1 MKTIKRMWPKLSLE
15 RRRNLQGM
23 LFTLPFVAGA
33 LVFFLRSFAQTVIY
47 SFHDLR
53 VGPSGF
59 TMAFVRGDNYR
70 HALLVDQTF
79 IRTLVETTV
88 RMVSDLPVIV
98 AFSFFI
104 AIVLNQKFK
113 GRTLARVIFFLP
125 VILAAEVVLRIER
138 ADYMTGLLET
148 SENVG
153 IMTGTGLLS
162 FLTYLRF
169 PDRAIQYIVLIVER
183 IPDIVSASGIQI
195 LIFLAGLQSIPP
207 SLYEAA
213 DVEGSTAWE
222 SFWMITLPM
231 MTPLILTNVVY
242 TVIDSFAAP
251 YNQLPVL
258 IKDTAFRGVG
268 FGVSAA
274 MAVVYAAVVVAMLLV
289 ITGVLSRWV
298 FYQDS

>member
-1 MKTIKRMWPKLSLE
+1 MKIAKRLRLRISLE

-23 LFTLPFVAGA
+23 LFTLPFVVGT
-33 LVFFLRSFAQTVIY
+33 LVFFLRSFSQTVIY
-47 SFHDLR
+47 SFHDLK
-53 VGPSGF
+53 VGASGF
-59 TMAFVRGDNYR
+59 TMSFVGGDNYR

-153 IMTGTGLLS
+153 IMAGTGLLS
-162 FLTYLRF
+162 FLTHLRF

-242 TVIDSFAAP
+242 TVIDSFVAP